1 MAKYSVV
8 FHPSETV
15 IEAVKELKEQL
26 STKIGWFPSKNSL
39 AHITICEFDYELATY
54 ENIKSRITAYCRYQ
68 NRFDVTFN
76 SFENF
81 TNGAFFIAPD
91 IESKIKMAEIM
102 KEIPKQIQFP
112 VSHKS
117 TEPHISIGRQLSAQQ
132 LKEAYNLFQKIYLNF
147 TCEGIT
153 IRVFNPERKQYDVLE
168 TIPFLSEMKPE
179 KEQLTLF

>member
-15 IEAVKELKEQL
+15 LEAVKELKEQL

-39 AHITICEFDYELATY
+39 AHATICEFDCELTTY
-54 ENIKSRITAYCRYQ
+54 ENIKSRITNYCRYQ
-68 NRFDVTFN
+68 IPFNVTFN
-76 SFENF
+76 AFGNY
-81 TNGAFFIAPD
+81 TNGAFFIAPNT
-91 IESKIKMAEIM
+91 ESKTKMAEIM

-117 TEPHISIGRQLSAQQ
+117 SEPHISIGRQLTEVQ
-132 LKEAYNLFQKIYLNF
+132 LKIAYSLFEAVNLNF
-147 TCEGIT
+147 ICEGIT
-153 IRVFNPERKQYDVLE
+153 IRIFNPDKKQYDVLE
-168 TIPFLSEMKPE
+168 TIPFLSEIETE

>member
-39 AHITICEFDYELATY
+39 AHITICEFEYELATY
-54 ENIKSRITAYCRYQ
+54 ENIKSRIANYCRYQ
-68 NRFDVTFN
+68 NSFEVTFN
-76 SFENF
+76 TFGNY

-91 IESKIKMAEIM
+91 TESKNKMADIM
-102 KEIPKQIQFP
+102 KEIPKQIQYP

-117 TEPHISIGRQLSAQQ
+117 SEPHISIGRQLSEAQ
-132 LKEAYNLFQKIYLNF
+132 LKIAYSLFEKIDLNF
-147 TCEGIT
+147 VCDGIT
-153 IRVFNPERKQYDVLE
+153 IRIFNPERKQYDVLE
-168 TIPFLSEMKPE
+168 TIPFLSEMEPE

>member
-15 IEAVKELKEQL
+15 IKAVKELKEQL
-26 STKIGWFPSKNSL
+26 SSKIGWFPSKNSL
-39 AHITICEFDYELATY
+39 AHVTICEFEYDLNTY
-54 ENIKSRITAYCRYQ
+54 ENIKARIANYCRYQ
-68 NRFDVTFN
+68 IPFNVTFN
-76 SFENF
+76 DFGNYA
-81 TNGAFFIAPD
+81 NGAFFIAPD
-91 IESKIKMAEIM
+91 IESKIKMTEIM

-117 TEPHISIGRQLSAQQ
+117 SEPHISIGRQLSKEQ
-132 LKEAYNLFQKIYLNF
+132 LKEAYNLFQKIHLNF

>member
-15 IEAVKELKEQL
+15 IKAVKELKEQL
-26 STKIGWFPSKNSL
+26 SNKIGWFPSKNSL

-91 IESKIKMAEIM
+91 IESKTKMAEIM

-117 TEPHISIGRQLSAQQ
+117 SEPHISIGRQLNVNQI
-132 LKEAYNLFQKIYLNF
+132 KEAYNMFQEINLNF
-147 TCEGIT
+147 ICDGIT
-153 IRVFNPERKQYDVLE
+153 IRIFNPDRKQYDVLE
-168 TIPFLSEMKPE
+168 TIPFLSEIEPE

>member
-8 FHPSETV
+8 FNPSETV

-54 ENIKSRITAYCRYQ
+54 ENIKSRITTFCRYQ
-68 NRFDVTFN
+68 NPFDVTFN
-76 SFENF
+76 AFENF

-91 IESKIKMAEIM
+91 TESKNKMADIM

-112 VSHKS
+112 VNHKS
-117 TEPHISIGRQLSAQQ
+117 SEPHISIGRQLSAEQ
-132 LKEAYNLFQKIYLNF
+132 LKEAYNMFQEINLNF

-168 TIPFLSEMKPE
+168 TIPFKGEISPIKDDW
-179 KEQLTLF
+179 TLF

>member
-112 VSHKS
+112 VLVIKVQNRIFLLEDNLVKNS
-117 TEPHISIGRQLSAQQ
+117 
-132 LKEAYNLFQKIYLNF
+132 LKKPTICFKKF
-147 TCEGIT
+147 T
-153 IRVFNPERKQYDVLE
+153 
-168 TIPFLSEMKPE
+168 
-179 KEQLTLF
+179 